1 MTDKETKRMI
11 RANRWAEEYRKW
23 QSSKLKQREYC
34 QKEGLSFWKFKA
46 GVDAAAQS
54 GMISRGRRR
63 WVYENSQEP
72 EKLSGFAA
80 VQINADQT
88 IAPYCE
94 IRFNGK
100 SGIRIETPDS
110 LIFLRELL
118 GVTP

>member
-1 MTDKETKRMI
+1 MRDKETKRMM

-23 QSSKLKQREYC
+23 QSSNLKQREYC
-34 QKEGLSFWKFKA
+34 QKEGFSFWKFKA
-46 GVDAAAQS
+46 GVEVATHAGVIERQ
-54 GMISRGRRR
+54 RRR
-63 WVYENSQEP
+63 EKMGES

-80 VQINADQT
+80 VQINAAQT